1 MNTKYGLPEKVIFC
15 KKCVISNQRP
25 SSTVEFKHTKNDKK
39 ETIAFREDGVCDA
52 CRYTEYKDRGINWK
66 TREKELIKL
75 CDKYKGKNGYYDCI
89 VPGSGGKD
97 SSYTAHI
104 LKYKYGM
111 NPLTVTWAPHLYTD
125 VGWKNLQSLIHV
137 GGLDNILF
145 TPNGKVHSYLTGL
158 AFRNLLHPFQ
168 PFIIGQKYIGPKMA
182 LHYKIPLIF
191 YGENQAEYQNKIEDN
206 QIPTMEEKFYA
217 QDINTED
224 LFLGG
229 VSAKQLIEEKKI
241 SKNDLNPYMPV
252 SPKETK

>member
-1 MNTKYGLPEKVIFC
+1 MTKMNKKIAIIDYGVGNLYSVKKALDKFSGNVFITEEPEKLLSADAIILPGVGSFQAGIEGLRIRNLIQPVKKFASTGKPILGICLGAQLLLSKGYEFGTFNGLGIIPEKVIFC

-111 NPLTVTWAPHLYTD
+111 NPLTVTW
-125 VGWKNLQSLIHV
+125 
-137 GGLDNILF
+137 
-145 TPNGKVHSYLTGL
+145 
-158 AFRNLLHPFQ
+158 
-168 PFIIGQKYIGPKMA
+168 
-182 LHYKIPLIF
+182 
-191 YGENQAEYQNKIEDN
+191 
-206 QIPTMEEKFYA
+206 
-217 QDINTED
+217 
-224 LFLGG
+224 
-229 VSAKQLIEEKKI
+229 
-241 SKNDLNPYMPV
+241 
-252 SPKETK
+252 